1 MTITFFDLLDFAG
14 TVAFAVS
21 GALTAMN
28 KRLDAFGVFIICFVT
43 AVGGGTLRDV
53 LIGKTPVMWMHNL
66 IYVYIVIASFFITIF
81 FRKKLDGLRKSMLF
95 FDTIGLGIFT
105 IIGIEKGLAIDLNP
119 IICIALGT
127 ITASF
132 GGVIRDILC
141 NEIPAIFRE
150 EIYATACVFG
160 GILFF
165 MMYFLNVPQHVN
177 VVVTSLVIIAVRFLS
192 IKFRWSLPKFKPNN

>member
-105 IIGIEKGLAIDLNP
+105 IIGIEKGLVIDLNP

-192 IKFRWSLPKFKPNN
+192 IKFKWSLPKFKPNN

>member
-1 MTITFFDLLDFAG
+1 MTIPFFDLLDFAG

-192 IKFRWSLPKFKPNN
+192 IKFKWSLPKFKPNN

>member
-1 MTITFFDLLDFAG
+1 MTIPFFDLLDFAG

>member
-192 IKFRWSLPKFKPNN
+192 IKFKWSLPKFKPNN